1 MKSMTGFGMAEYS
14 DELAQISVEIK
25 TINHRYKD
33 FNIRISRKFAP
44 LEELIRKHIS
54 DTVSRGRV
62 DVGVKIKTFQSDNNS
77 IKYDAEAAKK
87 YMDILAQIGRD
98 FPEIENDVKITAIA
112 RFPDVIVADEEVVDI
127 NEMWNKVK
135 PCLDKSLTMLD
146 QSRTE
151 EGETLKLDFVKR
163 CALIETACND
173 IEKHSADIPKLYYQQ
188 LLKNVQNYAA
198 GVVDEQRLLTEMAVY
213 ADRCS
218 ITEELVRLKSH
229 LANFKKIIQLKEPIG
244 RKLDFLFQ
252 EINREANTIASKSNS
267 FEISTIVV
275 EIKSELEKMREQI
288 QNIE

>member
-1 MKSMTGFGMAEYS
+1 MKSMTGFGMAEYA
-14 DELAQISVEIK
+14 DEQVQISVEIK

-62 DVGVKIKTFQSDNNS
+62 DVGVKIKTFQSENNA

-87 YMDILAQIGRD
+87 YMNILTQIGSD
-98 FPEIENDVKITAIA
+98 FPGIENDIKITAIA

-127 NEMWNKVK
+127 NEMWLKVK
-135 PCLDKSLTMLD
+135 PCLDKSLLMLD
-146 QSRTE
+146 ASRAD
-151 EGETLKLDFVKR
+151 EGETLKLDFIKR
-163 CALIETACND
+163 CNLIDAACD
-173 IEKHSADIPKLYYQQ
+173 EIEKYSADIPKLYYQQ
-188 LLKNVQNYAA
+188 LLKSVQNFTS

-229 LANFKKIIQLKEPIG
+229 LANFKKIIGQNEPVG